1 MWRLGHPFAA
11 LAAARG
17 TLFPFVP
24 VLIACGIGI
33 WFGLAAEPGLPFY
46 GGIALAALG
55 LLAAS
60 VRAPDLVQVP
70 AWAAFCLCLGMLACG
85 LRLSLVAAP
94 VLEFRYYGPV
104 QGRVVEIDRSE
115 SDFPRITLDRVVL
128 SRVDPVRTPRTVRV
142 TLHWDGPQ
150 TEPKPG
156 LTVILTANLAP
167 PPGPAEPG
175 GFDFRRMAYFEGLG
189 AVGSS
194 RSPLLTLEPAAPG
207 EEWVN
212 RLRAHLSGAIMARIP
227 GQAGAFASGAVTGD
241 RSQIAQATVQD
252 LRASNLSHLL
262 AISGMNMAFLTG
274 FVFALVRYGIAL
286 VPPVALRL
294 NSKKVAAAV
303 ALVVSAFYLA
313 LSGANVATER
323 AFVMVAV
330 MLVAV
335 LADRRAFTLR
345 GVALAG
351 TALLLWQ
358 PDSLFGPGFQ
368 MSFAATI
375 ALVAGF
381 DALRRW
387 PRAQGLPWWGRGVM
401 VAVLSTVIAGA
412 ATAPLGAAHFNR
424 FTDYGMIAN
433 LLTVPAMGMLIM
445 PGAVIA
451 VLLAPLGL
459 AAPGFWAMELGA
471 RWILAV
477 AHLVA
482 GWKGAVTGI
491 PAPVPAVLPLLAL
504 GALWVVIWQGRAR
517 WLGVAPLVAGFVLWA
532 ILPRP
537 DLLISTDGG
546 LAGVMGPEGRALS
559 AAKGAGF
566 AASDWLAN
574 DGDLA
579 DQKEA
584 ANRKG
589 FTGPAMAR
597 GFQLGGWRGV
607 VLKGKGAA
615 AQLDRACKEN
625 DLVVLAADL
634 AALPEGCIVIDRT
647 ELALSGA
654 VAGWLEPDGG
664 LRLIPTNRA
673 ARVWMGQVSAQP
685 VIVLPPPQ

>member
-1 MWRLGHPFAA
+1 MGRLGHPFTA

-17 TLFPFVP
+17 TLFPFAP
-24 VLIACGIGI
+24 VLISCGIGL
-33 WFGLAAEPGLPFY
+33 WFQLGWEPGPIFY
-46 GGIALAALG
+46 AVLGVLTLAFG
-55 LLAAS
+55 VAAF
-60 VRAPDLVQVP
+60 RAPELLQVP
-70 AWAAFCLCLGMLACG
+70 FWAAVCLCLGLLACG
-85 LRLSLVAAP
+85 LRLTLVAAP

-104 QGRVVEIDRSE
+104 QGRVVEIDRSD
-115 SDFPRITLDRVVL
+115 SDFPRVTLDRVVL
-128 SRVDPVRTPRTVRV
+128 SRVDPDRTPQTVRV
-142 TLHWDGPQ
+142 TLRWTGPQ
-150 TEPKPG
+150 TEPRPG
-156 LTVILTANLAP
+156 LTVIVTANLSP

-194 RSPLLTLEPAAPG
+194 RSPLLALEPAAPG

-241 RSQIAQATVQD
+241 RSEIAQVTVED

-286 VPPVALRL
+286 VPPVALRV
-294 NSKKVAAAV
+294 NSKKVAAVV
-303 ALVVSAFYLA
+303 ALAVSAFYLA

-345 GVALAG
+345 AVALAA
-351 TALLLWQ
+351 TLLLLWQ
-358 PDSLFGPGFQ
+358 PDSLLAPGFQ

-381 DALRRW
+381 DALRSW
-387 PRAQGLPWWGRGVM
+387 PRLLTLPRWGRVVM
-401 VAVLSTVIAGA
+401 VAVLSTVIAGL
-412 ATAPLGAAHFNR
+412 ATAPLGAGHFNR

-433 LLTVPAMGMLIM
+433 LLTVPVMGMLIM

-451 VLLAPLGL
+451 ALLAPFGL
-459 AAPGFWAMELGA
+459 AAPGLWAMEVGA

-482 GWKGAVTGI
+482 GWEGAVTGI
-491 PAPVPAVLPLLAL
+491 PAPVPAVLPTMAL
-504 GALWVVIWQGRAR
+504 GALWLVIWQGRAR
-517 WLGVAPLVAGFVLWA
+517 WIGIAPILAA
-532 ILPRP
+532 ILLWGIVPRA
-537 DLLISTDGG
+537 DLLVSADGG
-546 LAGVMGPEGRALS
+546 LAGILGPQGRALS
-559 AAKGAGF
+559 TATGAGF
-566 AASDWLAN
+566 AAADWLEN

-579 DQKEA
+579 DQEEA
-584 ANRKG
+584 ARREG
-589 FTGPAMAR
+589 FTGPPAR
-597 GFQLGGWRGV
+597 RRFRLGQWRGI
-607 VLKGKGAA
+607 VLKGKGA
-615 AQLDRACKEN
+615 LSTLGPACREN
-625 DLVVLAADL
+625 DLVILAADL
-634 AALPEGCIVIDRT
+634 ADLPEGCTVIDRA

-654 VAGWLEPDGG
+654 IAGWLEPDGA
-664 LRLIPTNRA
+664 LRLVPANRA
-673 ARVWMGQVSAQP
+673 TRAWTGQAKAQP